1 MPRAEP
7 DPLERWTADRDL
19 RALAAADPGTVTKA
33 VTALAAEAE
42 AAHPAI
48 DEDHLLSVANALRN
62 AGHGTLDGVLT
73 RRLSERPDAARLDVT
88 ATLLRTLWRGGGP
101 DPQAVEALRAARAAA
116 PSDESADAA
125 ALLALATALEAGLP
139 EPLREAVRGDLAAAA
154 RQPRRHPAVGPV
166 IERALRGG

>member
-1 MPRAEP
+1 MPRAET

-19 RALAAADPGTVTKA
+19 RALAAADPGAVTNA
-33 VTALAAEAE
+33 VTALADAAET
-42 AAHPAI
+42 AHPAV

-62 AGHGTLDGVLT
+62 AGHGTLDGVLA
-73 RRLSERPDAARLDVT
+73 RRLGERPDAARLDVT
-88 ATLLRTLWRGGGP
+88 ATLLRGLWRGGGP
-101 DPQAVEALRAARAAA
+101 DPDAVATLRAARAAA
-116 PSDESADAA
+116 AFDESADAA

-139 EPLREAVRGDLAAAA
+139 EPLRDGLRDDLAAAA